1 MDYTQFKLGE
11 GKFDWTSHMDPDYIQ
26 RVIDAVEF
34 IGNTNCTV
42 SQDIYNE
49 DHLIVEYRN
58 EDIYFSIEF
67 VNMDNMKVYLAIG
80 AWDKERPAKY
90 EGDLDQIKMI
100 VPYIFEKNVEKLKY
114 NFMTSRKG

>member
-11 GKFDWTSHMDPDYIQ
+11 GNFDWTANMSPEYIK

-34 IGNTNCTV
+34 IGNTNCTISRDV
-42 SQDIYNE
+42 YNE
-49 DHLIVEYRN
+49 DHLVVEYRN

-67 VNMDNMKVYLAIG
+67 VDMDNMKVYLAIG
-80 AWDKERPAKY
+80 AWDKEHPAKY